1 MKQEDASVTA
11 AAKEDVKNDETIMTP
26 LGEVK
31 HDETT
36 VTTENIQI
44 ELAKQQDE
52 TTATITPE
60 ITPLVQSTSPILEA
74 AIIADIRPQDETVSS
89 KPEMTETKL
98 KLTTPTVTGDV
109 DMKDE
114 VLERTEEQ
122 VVVAK
127 LEVSES
133 VEVVTNPAMTELPST
148 IAYPRLDSLI
158 AGKEIGNDV
167 IIMQHHYTTLCQV
180 LNHKL

>member
-1 MKQEDASVTA
+1 
-11 AAKEDVKNDETIMTP
+11 
-26 LGEVK
+26 
-31 HDETT
+31 
-36 VTTENIQI
+36 
-44 ELAKQQDE
+44 
-52 TTATITPE
+52 
-60 ITPLVQSTSPILEA
+60 
-74 AIIADIRPQDETVSS
+74 
-89 KPEMTETKL
+89 MTETKL
-98 KLTTPTVTGDV
+98 ELTTPTVTDDV

-114 VLERTEEQ
+114 VLERTEKQ

-133 VEVVTNPAMTELPST
+133 VEVVTNPAMTELPGT

-167 IIMQHHYTTLCQV
+167 IIMQHHYTTLCEF